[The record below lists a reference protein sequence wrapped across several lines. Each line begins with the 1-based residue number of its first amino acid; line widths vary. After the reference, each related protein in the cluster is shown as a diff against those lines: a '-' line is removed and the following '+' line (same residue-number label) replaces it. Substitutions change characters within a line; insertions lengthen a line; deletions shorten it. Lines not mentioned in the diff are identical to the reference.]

1 LQLGPWPGY
10 TGNSIAS
17 DQTPARGL
25 TSGEGEVRGNVQE
38 LTAVTGVVGVGEER
52 DCGGVSTAN
61 RDGRRSSEG
70 GGGVLVAGV
79 PESGE
84 EAAGKLLRDD
94 VVLLVPLAGAEGLCS
109 GESMARPSGGGA

>member
-1 LQLGPWPGY
+1 VRGF
-10 TGNSIAS
+10 TG
-17 DQTPARGL
+17 
-25 TSGEGEVRGNVQE
+25 GEGQVRGKVQE
-38 LTAVTGVVGVGEER
+38 LTAVTGVAGVEAER
-52 DCGGVSTAN
+52 GCGGVSTAN

-79 PESGE
+79 PEGGE

-109 GESMARPSGGGA
+109 GKSTVRPSGGGA